1 MFSYE
6 SGLFVALCLWVF
18 SIGSLIVKLNS
29 LLNKNLNKIG
39 LRISWTTQ
47 TAVPSYGVDE
57 KSKTLKTFLFLLF
70 SLFGL
75 AFVITSWLYV
85 GLSLAMYLYAKSKDY
100 GAPEKIKNYR
110 WMLKNV
116 DMPVEK
122 LLQTIYDLNEHNDTN
137 FEEFKEL
144 SLKEIEDRKTV

>member
-6 SGLFVALCLWVF
+6 SGVFIALCLWVF
-18 SIGSLIVKLNS
+18 SLVSLIIKLNS

-47 TAVPSYGVDE
+47 TPVPIDGFDD
-57 KSKTLKTFLFLLF
+57 KNKALKLFLFILLT
-70 SLFGL
+70 LCGL
-75 AFVITSWLYV
+75 AYVITSWLYV
-85 GLSLAMYLYAKSKDY
+85 VLFLLTLLYAKSKDY

-122 LLQTIYDLNEHNDTN
+122 ILQEIYNLDEHNDIS
-137 FEEFKEL
+137 FSEFKEQ
-144 SLKEIEDRKTV
+144 SLKEIEERRSS